1 MTISKPYPG
10 TQSVMRAISLLKA
23 FTDDHSE
30 WQLTDLAQEVSI
42 NKTTAY
48 RLLTALE
55 SEGLVTR
62 APGSN
67 AYRLGFGIV
76 AMGGLALRSNEMRS
90 LAHPELVA
98 LASASQETA
107 SLEVLSGSE
116 TLILDEVVGK
126 YVMSGA
132 QSIGTRWPV
141 YATSTGKAI
150 LATMPAEEI
159 KKRLPEQLLALTPN
173 TVSSLEMLNHDL
185 ERTRARGYAVANE
198 ELELGLVAVAAVL
211 RNYDGEPVAAI
222 SLSGPSIRLTPDQI
236 PNIGLMVCDKA
247 QQLSVQLGCRP
258 I

>member
-1 MTISKPYPG
+1 MIGKPYPG
-10 TQSVMRAISLLKA
+10 TQSVLRAITLLKA
-23 FTDDHSE
+23 FSDEHSE
-30 WQLTDLAQEVSI
+30 WLLSDLAQEVSM

-62 APGSN
+62 DPGSN

-76 AMGGLALRSNEMRS
+76 AMGGLVLRSNEIRS
-90 LAHPELVA
+90 LCHPELEA
-98 LASASQETA
+98 LATSTQETA

-126 YVMSGA
+126 HVMRGA
-132 QSIGTRWPV
+132 QSVGTRWPA

-150 LATMPAEEI
+150 LASLPADEI
-159 KKRLPEQLLALTPN
+159 KKRLPEKLLALTPH
-173 TVSSLEMLNHDL
+173 TYSSLAMFDQEL
-185 ERTRARGYAVANE
+185 ERTRVRGYAVANE

-211 RNYDGEPVAAI
+211 RNHDGEPVGAI
-222 SLSGPSIRLTPDQI
+222 SLSGPTLRLTPDQI
-236 PNIGLMVCDKA
+236 PNIGLLVCAKA
-247 QQLSVQLGCRP
+247 RHVSVQLGYRP